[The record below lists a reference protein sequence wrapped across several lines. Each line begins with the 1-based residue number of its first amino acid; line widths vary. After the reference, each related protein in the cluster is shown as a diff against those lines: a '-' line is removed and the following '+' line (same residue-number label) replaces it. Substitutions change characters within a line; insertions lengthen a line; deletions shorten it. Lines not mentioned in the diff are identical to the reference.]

1 MEVSYRTLQWG
12 WGGWRW
18 RGASNSSSPA
28 SVLPSPC
35 KILLTWHCDTVQLET
50 CGHGSP
56 QTFSQ
61 FLHRFRHSPVMFS
74 PHSHGSG
81 SLTRIWIWSWIVSS
95 LSDFVCYRFLCSL
108 LWFLCGSQSCLPVS
122 HVSMVVSFLSASSS
136 VSVSNGLW
144 CFLFCFV
151 FIPCVLFSFV
161 SFVSCIPSCLP
172 SPHNPACR
180 ATVLVSLCSLSC
192 SPSFLHAVRSCVFT
206 LIPALF

>member
-1 MEVSYRTLQWG
+1 MSAPRCYNIDIYPSILVCLSLSGLLEPIPAVIGQGTPWTGHQNKEEVSYRTLQWG

-74 PHSHGSG
+74 PCSHGSG

-108 LWFLCGSQSCLPVS
+108 LWFPQLCPRVCLCPVS
-122 HVSMVVSFLSASSS
+122 VVSQQQPKQNLNF
-136 VSVSNGLW
+136 
-144 CFLFCFV
+144 
-151 FIPCVLFSFV
+151 
-161 SFVSCIPSCLP
+161 
-172 SPHNPACR
+172 
-180 ATVLVSLCSLSC
+180 
-192 SPSFLHAVRSCVFT
+192 
-206 LIPALF
+206 

>member
-1 MEVSYRTLQWG
+1 MDHPKHFHSFYTG
-12 WGGWRW
+12 
-18 RGASNSSSPA
+18 SD
-28 SVLPSPC
+28 
-35 KILLTWHCDTVQLET
+35 ILL
-50 CGHGSP
+50 
-56 QTFSQ
+56 
-61 FLHRFRHSPVMFS
+61 
-74 PHSHGSG
+74 
-81 SLTRIWIWSWIVSS
+81 
-95 LSDFVCYRFLCSL
+95 
-108 LWFLCGSQSCLPVS
+108 SCLVHTVMVLDLWPEFEFGVELWVHYLILYVIDFFVPFCDSCVVHQLCPRVCLCPVS
-122 HVSMVVSFLSASSS
+122 VVSLVSMVVSFVSASSS